1 LRAAIELK
9 VEQGKMMIKV
19 GVYGATG
26 YTGIELVKILL
37 GHPEAE
43 LAFLTTEP
51 FIKGQN
57 FSDVSP
63 GAAELPLCST
73 GQADTEAVDAIFTCL
88 PHTVSM
94 EVIKRVYRPG
104 LKVIDLSA
112 DFRFASPE
120 EYKQWYGVEHLAPE
134 LLSKSAYGLPEFFR
148 EEIAA
153 CEIVAN
159 PGCYP
164 TGVLLALGPL
174 AEEGLPQDF
183 EVIIDAKS
191 GVSGAGRKASLN
203 THYVEVNGNLV
214 PYKMGRAHSHV
225 GEMELIL
232 SRLAGRELK
241 VAFTPQLAP
250 FSRGILE
257 TIYVRTQ
264 ISAEQIREL
273 YSRRYAHEPFIKVLD
288 RGKPAQLAYVRYN
301 NNCAIGVHDLD
312 ASRLVLISAA
322 VDNLVK
328 GAAGQAVQNFNIVFG
343 LDETAGLSPAS
354 GRI

>member
-1 LRAAIELK
+1 
-9 VEQGKMMIKV
+9 MMIKV

-37 GHPEAE
+37 GHPQAE

-51 FIKGQN
+51 YKGQN
-57 FSDVSP
+57 FSDVFP
-63 GAAELPLCST
+63 GAPELQLCST
-73 GQADTEAVDAIFTCL
+73 GQADAGAVDAIFTCL
-88 PHTVSM
+88 PHTIAM
-94 EVIKRVYRPG
+94 ELIKRIYRPG

-120 EYKQWYGVEHLAPE
+120 DYKRWYGVEHVVPE
-134 LLSKSAYGLPEFFR
+134 LLEKSAYGLPEFFR
-148 EEIAA
+148 EEIAG
-153 CEIVAN
+153 CEIVSN

-164 TGVLLALGPL
+164 TCALLALGPL
-174 AEEGLPQDF
+174 AEEGLPKDP
-183 EVIIDAKS
+183 EIIIDAKS
-191 GVSGAGRKASLN
+191 GVSGAGRKALLN
-203 THYVEVNGNLV
+203 AHYAEVNENLV

-264 ISAEQIREL
+264 ISAEQIWEL
-273 YSRRYAHEPFIKVLD
+273 YSRRYAEEPFVKVLEK
-288 RGKPAQLAYVRYN
+288 GKPAQLAYIQYN
-301 NNCAIGVHDLD
+301 NDCVIGVHDID
-312 ASRLVLISAA
+312 ANQLVLITSAL
-322 VDNLVK
+322 DNLVK
-328 GAAGQAVQNFNIVFG
+328 GAAGQAVQNFNIMFG
-343 LDETAGLSPAS
+343 LAETAGLVTAS